1 MASLW
6 LLPNPLWQAM
16 QRHFKYGQRTQ
27 QEWNVIIED
36 EKHEARK
43 GRARNKNGVPIK
55 EDQKEWC

>member
-36 EKHEARK
+36 KKHEARK
-43 GRARNKNGVPIK
+43 PEGVVLN
-55 EDQKEWC
+55 EQRCGDLLR